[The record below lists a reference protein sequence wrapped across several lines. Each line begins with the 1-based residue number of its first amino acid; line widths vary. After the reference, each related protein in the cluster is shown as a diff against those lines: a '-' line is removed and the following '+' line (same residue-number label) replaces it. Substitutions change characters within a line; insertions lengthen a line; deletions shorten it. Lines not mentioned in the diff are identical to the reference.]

1 MKDYE
6 VEAPDGAVYK
16 VRAPEGTPPA
26 DLIRMAQDQRAA
38 QPAPAT
44 TGEKLLASGAGRY
57 IKGLKDPIDAGAQL
71 LPRGLSAVASGFGF
85 FPNRVSE
92 FLDKEA
98 ASVDAGI
105 KESEQQYQ
113 AARFKDG
120 QTGFDGARLFGN
132 ILNPATLALARM
144 SPQGAATTLGRAGQG
159 AVAGVLGGVA
169 ATPVTDT
176 SELSFGMQKLGQGVA
191 GAAGGAIATP
201 VLGKVI
207 DLVAPRIK
215 ALQAS
220 VTNPEIL
227 GARASLET
235 DQAMRRVFAEM
246 NIDQQNIPKQVMDK
260 LRADVLASF
269 KQGQKLDA
277 AAALRKM
284 DFDAQGV
291 PALRGQIT
299 RDPAQFSR
307 DMNLRGIEGVGEP
320 IQGVLT
326 TQNRKITQDLSMFG
340 GPAAAEKFP
349 AGEAMTA
356 SLAKFDDELSSTVTR
371 AYRNARASS
380 GKDWEVPLGG
390 LSSDVQSIVDDF
402 GVGGEANAV
411 PSAIYN
417 RLKALGVVGDDMTQR
432 KVFNYEEAD
441 KLLKQINSHMKGG
454 NNGSLGALHGAIK
467 KAILEGGGE
476 GDPFAPARKL
486 AAERFKLLDAVPALK
501 AVVDGRVAPDDF
513 VDRFIVNGKVKELQ
527 RLAKILPADDLT
539 EAKKQIARVI
549 YEGAFRGNA
558 AGDKAASPAGL
569 QDAMKK
575 IGTDKLKVFFSQAE
589 IDELNRITRLTAY
602 ANSEPAWGTV
612 ARGGNPGGVLLGGI
626 ARLGGAGAAV
636 GKALPL
642 VRDLGEAGSRSLRAS
657 AALNTQVPKRTN
669 LTPEEVAAI
678 SGLLGVT
685 GVSAGG
691 LLAPRP

>member
-26 DLIRMAQDQRAA
+26 DLIRMAQDQQAA
-38 QPAPAT
+38 QPAPAST
-44 TGEKLLASGAGRY
+44 SERLMASGGGRFL
-57 IKGLKDPIDAGAQL
+57 KGIKDPIDAGAQL
-71 LPRGLSAVASGFGF
+71 LPRGLSAVTSGFGM
-85 FPNRVSE
+85 FPNQVSQ

-98 ASVDAGI
+98 AGVDAGI

-113 AARFKDG
+113 AARFKAG
-120 QTGFDGARLFGN
+120 QSGFDGSRLAGN
-132 ILNPATLALARM
+132 ILNPATLALARV

-159 AVAGVLGGVA
+159 AVAGLFGGVA

-176 SELSFGMQKLGQGVA
+176 TDLSFGMQKLGQGVA

-220 VTNPEIL
+220 ITNPEIL

-299 RDPAQFSR
+299 RDPATYSR

-326 TQNRKITQDLSMFG
+326 TQNRKITQDLAKFG

-349 AGEAMTA
+349 AGEGMTSA
-356 SLAKFDDELSSTVTR
+356 LAKFDDDFAATVRR
-371 AYRNARASS
+371 AYQNAKASS
-380 GKDWEVPLGG
+380 GKDWEIPLGG
-390 LSSDVQSIVDDF
+390 LSSDVQNIVDDF
-402 GVGGEANAV
+402 GVGAERNSV
-411 PSAIYN
+411 PSAVYN
-417 RLKALGVVGDDMTQR
+417 RLKALGVVGDGMTQR

-454 NNGSLGALHGAIK
+454 DNGSLGALHGAVK

-486 AAERFKLLDAVPALK
+486 AAGRFKLLDAVPALK
-501 AVVDGRVAPDDF
+501 AVVDGKAAPDDF
-513 VDRFIVNGKVKELQ
+513 VDRYIVNGKVKEVQ
-527 RLAKILPADDLT
+527 KLAELLPAEGKA
-539 EAKKQIARVI
+539 EARKQIARVI
-549 YEGAFRGNA
+549 YDGALPRNVT
-558 AGDKAASPAGL
+558 GDKAVQPAGL

-589 IDELNRITRLTAY
+589 IDELNRLTRLTAY
-602 ANSEPAWGTV
+602 ANTEPAWGTV
-612 ARGGNPGGVLLGGI
+612 ARGGNPGGVLLGGV

-642 VRDLGEAGSRSLRAS
+642 IRDLGEAGGRSLRAS
-657 AALNTQVPKRTN
+657 AAMNTQVPKTTN
-669 LTPEEVAAI
+669 LTPQEIAAI

>member
-6 VEAPDGAVYK
+6 IEAPDGSVYK

-38 QPAPAT
+38 QPAPAST
-44 TGEKLLASGAGRY
+44 SERLMASGGGRFL
-57 IKGLKDPIDAGAQL
+57 KGIKDPIDAGAQL
-71 LPRGLSAVASGFGF
+71 LPRGLSAVTSGFGM
-85 FPNRVSE
+85 FPNQVSQ

-98 ASVDAGI
+98 AGVDAGI

-113 AARFKDG
+113 AARFKAG
-120 QTGFDGARLFGN
+120 QSGFDGSRLAGN
-132 ILNPATLALARM
+132 ILNPATLALARV

-159 AVAGVLGGVA
+159 AVAGMLGGVA

-176 SELSFGMQKLGQGVA
+176 ADLSFGMQKLGQGVA

-220 VTNPEIL
+220 ITNPEIL

-299 RDPAQFSR
+299 RDPATYSR

-326 TQNRKITQDLSMFG
+326 TQNRKITQDLAKFG

-349 AGEAMTA
+349 AGEGMTSA
-356 SLAKFDDELSSTVTR
+356 LAKFDDDFAATVRR
-371 AYRNARASS
+371 AYQNAKASS
-380 GKDWEVPLGG
+380 GKDWEIPLGG
-390 LSSDVQSIVDDF
+390 LSSDVQNIVDDF
-402 GVGGEANAV
+402 GVGAERNSV
-411 PSAIYN
+411 PSAVYN
-417 RLKALGVVGDDMTQR
+417 RLKALGVVGDGMTQR

-454 NNGSLGALHGAIK
+454 DNGSLGALHGAVK

-486 AAERFKLLDAVPALK
+486 AAGRFKLLDAVPALK
-501 AVVDGRVAPDDF
+501 AVVDGKAAPDDF
-513 VDRFIVNGKVKELQ
+513 VDRFIINGKVKEVQ
-527 RLAKILPADDLT
+527 KLAELLPAEGKE

-549 YEGAFRGNA
+549 YDGALPRNVT
-558 AGDKAASPAGL
+558 GDKAAQPAGL
-569 QDAMKK
+569 QDAMRR

-589 IDELNRITRLTAY
+589 IDELNRLTRLTAY
-602 ANSEPAWGTV
+602 ANTEPAWGTV
-612 ARGGNPGGVLLGGI
+612 ARGGNPGGVLLGGV

-642 VRDLGEAGSRSLRAS
+642 IRDLGEAGGRSLRAS
-657 AALNTQVPKRTN
+657 AAMNTQVPKTTN
-669 LTPEEVAAI
+669 LSPQEIAAI